1 MIACWIGVR
10 VPGCARRATAVAS
23 APSLAGSVGACTAH
37 DALDAASATPVA
49 IHRRLLL
56 DTVMVHP
63 FEEGMPAAGAAG
75 GANLAGARV
84 ALDVIACRHDDTVT
98 DADLPPGERC
108 RTVPSAELAWARRS
122 SP

>member
-63 FEEGMPAAGAAG
+63 FEEECRPLARPAAPIS
-75 GANLAGARV
+75 RV
-84 ALDVIACRHDDTVT
+84 RVSR
-98 DADLPPGERC
+98 
-108 RTVPSAELAWARRS
+108 
-122 SP
+122 